1 MDRWSQIRRY
11 RYLLIASAAIVIAI
25 FALLF
30 IQYRSVKRN
39 QEYAQKTMRAN
50 LELHLLEIADD
61 AKRGVL
67 DHANHILHS
76 IRQQRI
82 RERNI
87 PSIERSFTKLVKR
100 YPEVEDC
107 FVVFF
112 DSGRENETWRALK
125 FVRPNPGDP
134 KFKGVPIGRLVEDAD
149 VSASLRRAWQAVP
162 QQEQTALY
170 AAFDPETIDA
180 KPHQYFFHTVSE
192 LDVLARDAP
201 LENVGLLAFSAKPD
215 RFPAADYL
223 KNLVA
228 KHQERDKEIDGSIG
242 KLDYQISLDEGSG
255 QRVVAST
262 SDAEPV
268 ITRRFDDSDK
278 LFRGLQFGISSPE
291 LGSRTS
297 TYTYTQSTLLLALF
311 AAATAIL
318 GLVLTWRATRR
329 EMKVA
334 QVKSDFLANISHELK
349 TPLTAIRAFGDL
361 LDSGRATRPERIREY
376 GGIIKMESDRLTA
389 LINNILEMSR
399 IERGARKY
407 RMERADLRD
416 TVTETVDIF
425 RHSPEAAG
433 FDIKVTSPISPVTT
447 AFDKGAIRQALI
459 NLLSN
464 AAKYSGS
471 NNDRRIV
478 VELRTEGH
486 NAVIE
491 VRDFGIGIADE
502 DKLSIFLPFHRSMN
516 DEIQAKG
523 GTGLGLAIV
532 REFARGHGGEIT
544 LESSL
549 GEGSVFKL
557 HLPMIEEI
565 SIEDNEVAN
574 GAYLGHRGRA

>member
-1 MDRWSQIRRY
+1 MLRY

-25 FALLF
+25 VALLF

-112 DSGRENETWRALK
+112 DSGRENDTWRALK
-125 FVRPNPGDP
+125 FVRPNADDP
-134 KFKGVPIGRLVEDAD
+134 TFKGVPIGRLVEDAEL
-149 VSASLRRAWQAVP
+149 SASLRRAWQAVP

-170 AAFDPETIDA
+170 TAFDPEIIDY

-201 LENVGLLAFSAKPD
+201 LENVGLLVFSARPD
-215 RFPAADYL
+215 HFPATDYL

-242 KLDYQISLDEGSG
+242 KLDYQISLDDGPG
-255 QRVVAST
+255 QRVLAST
-262 SDAEPV
+262 GDAAPV

-291 LGSRTS
+291 LISRTS
-297 TYTYTQSTLLLALF
+297 TYTYTQSTLFLALL
-311 AAATAIL
+311 AAATAVL

-334 QVKSDFLANISHELK
+334 QLKSDFLANISHELK

-361 LDSGRATRPERIREY
+361 LDSGRATKPERIREY

-389 LINNILEMSR
+389 LINNILELSR

-407 RMERADLRD
+407 RLERADLRD
-416 TVTETVDIF
+416 MVIETVDIF
-425 RHSPEAAG
+425 RHSPEAAE

-478 VELRTEGH
+478 VDLRTESH

-502 DKLSIFLPFHRSMN
+502 DQLSIFLPFHRSMN

-544 LESSL
+544 LESKL
-549 GEGSVFKL
+549 GEGAVFKL
-557 HLPMIEEI
+557 HLPLIEEETLEEI
-565 SIEDNEVAN
+565 EVAN